1 MAVAGDRHG
10 RVKRELLVRLLDNA
24 VPALLHGAKRF
35 TYAEGYAGSGRSAV
49 AALRVFAEFADR
61 LRGRRLTVVLAGGD
75 PTLPARLDTARAEL
89 GLPAQIQVTAV
100 SGDCEDHLVPA
111 LRAAGAFGAPL
122 LAYLDAGSA
131 PPGYDMIAALAAGRR
146 ADVLVALDPAVLT
159 AGTELDRFFGS
170 TEWRGGVAL
179 PADERYPYLVTRY
192 REALERT
199 GLDLVAHVE
208 LVDDSGASQLLFF
221 ATAVEKS
228 LDRFKDTLWAVDEFA
243 GVRYRDPR
251 DHDHALLDISLDPH
265 LGPLRRALLER
276 VRADGECPAADLRR
290 FTRTETIYRAEDA
303 FRAIGAL
310 VSAGRVSRQP
320 ERGRLTADTI
330 IRAR

>member
-1 MAVAGDRHG
+1 MAPPGERHGGDRHG
-10 RVKRELLVRLLDNA
+10 KVKRELLVRLLNDA

-35 TYAEGYAGSGRSAV
+35 TYAEGYAGSGRSSV

-61 LRGRRLTVVLAGGD
+61 LRGRRLTVVLAGAD
-75 PTLPARLDTARAEL
+75 PDALPARLASARGGA
-89 GLPAQIQVTAV
+89 GLPAQVQVSVVT
-100 SGDCEDHLVPA
+100 GGCDDDLVPA
-111 LRAAGAFGAPL
+111 LRAAGAFGAPI
-122 LAYLDAGSA
+122 LAYLDAAGA
-131 PPGYDMIAALAAGRR
+131 TPPGYDTIAAIAAGRR
-146 ADVLVALDPAVLT
+146 TDVLLALDPAALPAPAEA
-159 AGTELDRFFGS
+159 AG
-170 TEWRGGVAL
+170 L

-192 REALERT
+192 REALGRT
-199 GLDLVAHVE
+199 GLDQVAHVE
-208 LVDDSGASQLLFF
+208 LVDDGGTAQLLFF
-221 ATAVEKS
+221 ATASDRS
-228 LDRFKDTLWAVDEFA
+228 LDRFKDALWAVDEFA

-276 VRADGECPAADLRR
+276 VRATGECPAAQLRR

-303 FRAIGAL
+303 FRALGGL

-330 IRAR
+330 IRSRGPTG